1 MLSMRNTDNKNPKNV
16 ILNIADK
23 TIIADT
29 KTPVLPQFS
38 LQAFRKI
45 SRLVRSRDS
54 LAYIGGY
61 APCDWRVDL
70 FQRLARAVG

>member
-1 MLSMRNTDNKNPKNV
+1 MLSMRNTDDKNPKNV

-23 TIIADT
+23 AIVAYT

-45 SRLVRSRDS
+45 SRLIRSRDS
-54 LAYIGGY
+54 LA
-61 APCDWRVDL
+61 
-70 FQRLARAVG
+70 

>member
-1 MLSMRNTDNKNPKNV
+1 MLSMCNTDDKNPKNV

-23 TIIADT
+23 AIVAYT

-45 SRLVRSRDS
+45 SRLTRSRDS
-54 LAYIGGY
+54 LA
-61 APCDWRVDL
+61 
-70 FQRLARAVG
+70 